1 MALTITVRE
10 AKAALV
16 QLKKLTPARPRLDD
30 DTKLSFKEAV
40 FLMAPELVAMT
51 KRGFT
56 LKELAAG
63 LQAQSI
69 PVKPA
74 TLNRYLNEYK
84 TGLEEGEPTAK
95 STQVETKEADSD
107 DVTGTAQE
115 SAVAGEANVA
125 ENEAENKAEDDAEKK
140 AENEAE
146 NKAEVIT
153 QAERAGSPSEKAAEK
168 AKTPRSDYWRP
179 FNKSQEQNPLR
190 PAEERTSGFRI

>member
-84 TGLEEGEPTAK
+84 AGLEEGEPTAK
-95 STQVETKEADSD
+95 STQLETKEPEPGDA
-107 DVTGTAQE
+107 TGTTQE
-115 SAVAGEANVA
+115 SAETGNANDA
-125 ENEAENKAEDDAEKK
+125 ENDAEN
-140 AENEAE
+140 N
-146 NKAEVIT
+146 AEVIT
-153 QAERAGSPSEKAAEK
+153 QAERTGSPSEKAAEK